1 MDCRVKLPGAGKF
14 HNLPAPGGFNNVPAP
29 GPFKLTQGARLML
42 TTYGKDKAGTAI
54 YHVDKALAEFGVTV
68 DEHSDVPPPETPTQI
83 N

>member
-1 MDCRVKLPGAGKF
+1 
-14 HNLPAPGGFNNVPAP
+14 
-29 GPFKLTQGARLML
+29 ML